1 MNYMKTR
8 FFLMA
13 CAVIVLCGCQSN
25 EPEQASE
32 KGLSFEVFS
41 QSSSAQRIRRVH
53 TDGKTLTT
61 TFAVGDK
68 AGVFAIH
75 DGKVLSQVDNLCLTL
90 NASGIW
96 VPSRVVPYTDEY
108 AQAQFY
114 AYFPYRESV
123 AVNPGASDPFE
134 AVRQDYVVPAD
145 QSTADKFA
153 SADLMTSAAC
163 VMNELRAV
171 KLPLQHRMALVN
183 MELPNRSY
191 IFTNA
196 DIEPY
201 VVVAPTNV
209 LFMLGEKEV
218 KPFFDE
224 NTQSYMLVIK
234 PETEQTLAIS
244 YDNAGKTHQSEIT
257 TLANIWSGEYA
268 SFSIDGGAD
277 IRTHTLQQGDFML
290 ADGGLLSKD
299 ATDAEVEAVKADIV
313 GVVYQIGTTE
323 AIQTDF
329 PNCKHA
335 VVLAL
340 TETGAKSKWGDKV
353 ASPEYVPELKDWWTA
368 YGLTV
373 DKENEIKDP
382 ASTTL
387 IAKGYE
393 NTKAWLSIPKDM
405 LIANDNG
412 DVYLA
417 NTKFH
422 DTYAAWSQVHPLPEA
437 LTTDWFVPSLREWLN
452 ISDAG
457 EAIATSLS
465 RAGGNSVLTDEYWS
479 CNLRSDKANKTVT
492 MWAYESNLSP
502 WYIAKNIKDNCY
514 YRLIFA
520 F

>member
-1 MNYMKTR
+1 MKTR
-8 FFLMA
+8 FFFMA
-13 CAVIVLCGCQSN
+13 CAVMILFGCQSN
-25 EPEQASE
+25 EPEKASRQM
-32 KGLSFEVFS
+32 LSFEVMQ
-41 QSSSAQRIRRVH
+41 QSSAAHGPRRVQ
-53 TDGKTLTT
+53 TNGATMTT
-61 TFAVGDK
+61 TFTVGDK
-68 AGVFAIH
+68 AGVFAVLN
-75 DGKVLSQVDNLCLTL
+75 GKVLPAVDNLCLTL
-90 NASGIW
+90 NTNGVW
-96 VPSRVVPYTDEY
+96 VPARVIPYADEY

-114 AYFPYRESV
+114 AYFPYADSV
-123 AVNPGASDPFE
+123 SFNPGASDPFE
-134 AVRQDYVVPAD
+134 TMRKDYVIPAD
-145 QSTADKFA
+145 QSTADKYA
-153 SADLMTSAAC
+153 AADLMTSAAC
-163 VMNELRAV
+163 EMNELRAV
-171 KLPLQHRMALVN
+171 KLPLVHCMALVSV
-183 MELPNRSY
+183 ELPNRSY

-196 DIEPY
+196 DIDPY
-201 VVVAPTNV
+201 VIVAPTNIS
-209 LFMLGEKEV
+209 FTLGTDEV
-218 KPFFDE
+218 KPFLDE
-224 NTQSYMLVIK
+224 ATQSYRLIIR
-234 PETEQTLAIS
+234 PEIDKTLAIS

-268 SFSIDGGAD
+268 HFTIDGGAD
-277 IRTHTLQQGDFML
+277 MQTHTLQIGDFML

-373 DKENEIKDP
+373 DKEDEIKDP

-502 WYIAKNIKDNCY
+502 WYKAKNIKDNCY

>member
-1 MNYMKTR
+1 M
-8 FFLMA
+8 
-13 CAVIVLCGCQSN
+13 
-25 EPEQASE
+25 
-32 KGLSFEVFS
+32 
-41 QSSSAQRIRRVH
+41 
-53 TDGKTLTT
+53 
-61 TFAVGDK
+61 
-68 AGVFAIH
+68 
-75 DGKVLSQVDNLCLTL
+75 
-90 NASGIW
+90 
-96 VPSRVVPYTDEY
+96 
-108 AQAQFY
+108 
-114 AYFPYRESV
+114 
-123 AVNPGASDPFE
+123 
-134 AVRQDYVVPAD
+134 
-145 QSTADKFA
+145 
-153 SADLMTSAAC
+153 
-163 VMNELRAV
+163 
-171 KLPLQHRMALVN
+171 
-183 MELPNRSY
+183 
-191 IFTNA
+191 
-196 DIEPY
+196 
-201 VVVAPTNV
+201 
-209 LFMLGEKEV
+209 
-218 KPFFDE
+218 
-224 NTQSYMLVIK
+224 
-234 PETEQTLAIS
+234 
-244 YDNAGKTHQSEIT
+244 
-257 TLANIWSGEYA
+257 
-268 SFSIDGGAD
+268 
-277 IRTHTLQQGDFML
+277 
-290 ADGGLLSKD
+290 
-299 ATDAEVEAVKADIV
+299 
-313 GVVYQIGTTE
+313 
-323 AIQTDF
+323 
-329 PNCKHA
+329 
-335 VVLAL
+335 

-373 DKENEIKDP
+373 DKEDEIKDP

-502 WYIAKNIKDNCY
+502 WYKAKNIKDNCY